1 MTRFYDIDAANAA
14 VPELDGILRVLAEQR
29 AELVRL
35 RDEVLARGSGGGDG
49 APTAIA
55 ERPSRRSDG
64 ARPVDDLRLTR
75 LRMQGLIDQM
85 AAGVARIDAL
95 GLTLR
100 DIEHGLVDFPALVA
114 GRQVWLCWQRGE
126 TSIGFWHSLD
136 SGFSAGGR
144 WPSWHDRALAVVVG
158 RGRAGKGVPAAP
170 RGRTVGGPRGRPGGL
185 RARRLLRGPRAAGAG
200 LDGHAPTSP
209 SGPCCRA

>member
-1 MTRFYDIDAANAA
+1 MTRYYSIDAANAA
-14 VPELDGILRVLAEQR
+14 VPELDGIVGVLAEQR

-35 RDEVLARGSGGGDG
+35 RDEVLASSGAGDG
-49 APTAIA
+49 ATTAVA
-55 ERPSRRSDG
+55 DRANRPDAPEVLREAPLD
-64 ARPVDDLRLTR
+64 PPIVDDLRLTR

-126 TSIGFWHSLD
+126 TAIGYWHGLET
-136 SGFSAGGR
+136 GFSGR
-144 WPSWHDRALAVVVG
+144 RPLAEL
-158 RGRAGKGVPAAP
+158 A
-170 RGRTVGGPRGRPGGL
+170 
-185 RARRLLRGPRAAGAG
+185 
-200 LDGHAPTSP
+200 
-209 SGPCCRA
+209 

>member
-14 VPELDGILRVLAEQR
+14 VPELEGIVRVLVDQR

-35 RDEVLARGSGGGDG
+35 RDEVLAAGGGAGDG
-49 APTAIA
+49 STTAVA
-55 ERPSRRSDG
+55 ERAHRPADHATSDDT
-64 ARPVDDLRLTR
+64 PIIDDLRLTR

-95 GLTLR
+95 GMTLR

-126 TSIGFWHSLD
+126 SAIGWWHGLD
-136 SGFSAGGR
+136 SGFSGR
-144 WPSWHDRALAVVVG
+144 RPLAE
-158 RGRAGKGVPAAP
+158 
-170 RGRTVGGPRGRPGGL
+170 
-185 RARRLLRGPRAAGAG
+185 LL
-200 LDGHAPTSP
+200 
-209 SGPCCRA
+209 